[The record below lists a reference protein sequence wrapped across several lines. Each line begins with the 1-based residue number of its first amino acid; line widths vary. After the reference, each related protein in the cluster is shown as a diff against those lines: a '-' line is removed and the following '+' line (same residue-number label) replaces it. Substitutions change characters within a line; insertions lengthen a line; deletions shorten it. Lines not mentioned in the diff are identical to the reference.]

1 MASGDV
7 QVQSAVYS
15 LEQGMWAKVIKISMF
30 SLLIVVLSLVY
41 LFIQFAG
48 LSTPTAMDQ
57 AHIARNLSEGK
68 GFTTDY
74 ITPLALNT
82 LRDAGK
88 LGPED
93 APADVSRLPDFYQS
107 PLNPWLNSFALWI
120 VKPGEK
126 ASSTDLIYRGDRV
139 LATVSLVFF
148 LLSVGIWY
156 FVGSQLF
163 DSKLALY
170 GCAMALLTDL
180 FWQFSL
186 SALPQ
191 MLLLFLF
198 SLSVLTTLYAMQAK
212 EREQLGL
219 MVAYLIGTGLLFGLM
234 ALAHGLTL
242 WMFLGWLIFAGV
254 YFQPRGLAAAAA
266 LGAFLIV
273 VSPWMVR
280 NYQVCGQP
288 LGLAFQAAFYED
300 SPEIGYLRSSD
311 GETSGQKVKLLG
323 KLRRNVLNQGNN
335 LFGLLGTNIVA
346 MVFFI
351 ALMHAFRNE
360 RTSLFRWCIV
370 LMWIGALIGM
380 SLYYTEGQVAANQLH
395 VLFIPLFVF
404 YGLAFLFIMWSRLE
418 FGLGLFRIV
427 FIGLLIAGCA
437 IPMVLTRVAVPP
449 ARFQWPPYVPPII
462 GYLNEWFQENEV
474 IASDMPWAVA
484 WYAHRK
490 SLLIPQRLEN
500 FNRIHDYS
508 ELKQP
513 LSGLFLT
520 PLTGNAKLF
529 SGIYKGPYA
538 DWAPLI
544 TRPPQTKGFPFPIFT
559 PLPIDNECILY
570 TDSPRWNKPRE

>member
-15 LEQGMWAKVIKISMF
+15 LEQGTWAKIIKVAMF
-30 SLLIVVLSLVY
+30 TLLIITLSLVY

-57 AHIARNLSEGK
+57 AQIAQNLSEGK

-74 ITPLALNT
+74 IRPLALNT
-82 LRDAGK
+82 LREAGK
-88 LGPED
+88 FGSED
-93 APADVSRLPDFYQS
+93 APADISRLPDFYQS
-107 PLNPWLNSFALWI
+107 PLNPWINSLALWI
-120 VKPGEK
+120 LKPEAK
-126 ASSTDLIYRGDRV
+126 ASSTAVVYPSDRV
-139 LATVSLVFF
+139 LAAISLLFF
-148 LLSVGIWY
+148 LMSVGIW
-156 FVGSQLF
+156 FIVGSHLF

-170 GCAMALLTDL
+170 GCAIALLTDI

-191 MLLLFLF
+191 MLMLFLF
-198 SLSVLTTLYAMQAK
+198 SLIVLATLYAMQAK
-212 EREQLGL
+212 QREQLGL
-219 MVAYLIGTGLLFGLM
+219 MIGYLIGAGLLFGLM
-234 ALAHGLTL
+234 TLAHGLAV
-242 WMFLGWLIFAGV
+242 WVFAGWLIFAGI

-300 SPEIGYLRSSD
+300 TPETGYLRSYY
-311 GETSGQKVKLLG
+311 GEDSGLKVKLLG
-323 KLRRNVLNQGNN
+323 KLRRNVLAQGNN
-335 LFGLLGTNIVA
+335 LFGLLGMNIVA
-346 MVFFI
+346 MVFFV

-360 RTSLFRWCIV
+360 RTSLFRWCV
-370 LMWIGALIGM
+370 LLMWIGGVIGM
-380 SLYYTEGQVAANQLH
+380 SFYYTEGPIAANQLH

-404 YGLAFLFIMWSRLE
+404 YGLAFLFILWNRLE
-418 FGLGLFRIV
+418 FGIGLLRIV
-427 FIGLLIAGCA
+427 FIGVLIAACA
-437 IPMVLTRVAVPP
+437 LPMALTRIGIPP

-462 GYLNEWFQENEV
+462 GYLNDWFQEGEV

-484 WYAHRK
+484 WYAKRK
-490 SLLIPQRLEN
+490 SLLIPKRLES

-520 PLTGNAKLF
+520 PLTGNAQLF

-544 TRPPQTKGFPFPIFT
+544 TRPPQTKGFPFPVFT